1 MDGVGTVGIELAR
14 SLKRALW
21 YQSERYTDIYIVNVI
36 TLIVI
41 SPQVSV
47 RLSGSS
53 DDSDHLLGSGPSLIG
68 FHLNSLS

>member
-1 MDGVGTVGIELAR
+1 MAHNIVEVSTLNLSGVGTVGIELAR

-41 SPQVSV
+41 SP
-47 RLSGSS
+47 
-53 DDSDHLLGSGPSLIG
+53 
-68 FHLNSLS
+68 